1 MDERETGAE
10 GEVYHAWITLWAR
23 VIIVALML
31 GLYPVNLTVSI
42 YSSVLFHRPAIPQLI
57 SFLFCKAIQCSKA
70 ETKELPDAKHAGKCQ
85 WR

>member
-23 VIIVALML
+23 VIVVAFML
-31 GLYPVNLTVSI
+31 GHYHVSLNVSI
-42 YSSVLFHRPAIPQLI
+42 YFSVLFHRPAIPQLI
-57 SFLFCKAIQCSKA
+57 SFLFYKAILCSEA